1 MLMNARTNLIEFFR
15 ALTCLCLIQL
25 YLLQRREPTP
35 LLPLCYPSI
44 FRGTE
49 LYNNFVFDNLS
60 CIGKGAP
67 IPFITNQMCCLRTP
81 GDISTA
87 VLVVSDDAGLHALV
101 YAYILAAAR
110 RRVGG
115 RGGPY
120 LRGMQST
127 NCRLAGHT
135 RPRRSRRRRLHMS
148 SCLPSAPSSAPTP
161 THPPRPPCPS
171 AHTLPDA
178 CAATHMRLLCLAG
191 EKSAANDLI

>member
-1 MLMNARTNLIEFFR
+1 MMLMNARTNLIEFFR

-35 LLPLCYPSI
+35 LLPLCCPSI

-49 LYNNFVFDNLS
+49 LYNNFVVDNLS

-67 IPFITNQMCCLRTP
+67 IPLITNQMCCLRTS

-110 RRVGG
+110 EGG
-115 RGGPY
+115 RPQK
-120 LRGMQST
+120 GMG
-127 NCRLAGHT
+127 RLPAGHGVQAA
-135 RPRRSRRRRLHMS
+135 
-148 SCLPSAPSSAPTP
+148 APSPEYVP
-161 THPPRPPCPS
+161 DE
-171 AHTLPDA
+171 HTD
-178 CAATHMRLLCLAG
+178 RR
-191 EKSAANDLI
+191 

>member
-67 IPFITNQMCCLRTP
+67 IPLITNQMCCLRTS
-81 GDISTA
+81 GDMSTA

-110 RRVGG
+110 E
-115 RGGPY
+115 GGPGEGGGC
-120 LRGMQST
+120 LRGT
-127 NCRLAGHT
+127 ACRLQRLPPSTSLTSTPT
-135 RPRRSRRRRLHMS
+135 RVSRH
-148 SCLPSAPSSAPTP
+148 SSAHSRCVP
-161 THPPRPPCPS
+161 
-171 AHTLPDA
+171 
-178 CAATHMRLLCLAG
+178 
-191 EKSAANDLI
+191 